1 MMRMKLDKAAARR
14 GGIGNRRSAKIFIF
28 FMAIF
33 QIFAAG
39 ARIGAQDSTSAP
51 SAPAPASSFLDFPGK
66 TSYHMTAGWV
76 STGLLAAAGALG
88 AWRALD
94 LMNRGHDLRKDLGIH
109 DEDDPA
115 IAPYLGDLWADGQ
128 ALRWLLVGLLAAG
141 ETLYLG
147 NAVTGLSMKIPK
159 GERSLSSDIHLGA
172 FITHAGLMAAQLV
185 LGFMTTEALKSG
197 DHEAH
202 IGLVIAHA
210 AIGIAIPTV
219 MGGAGLATVLDLSA
233 FER

>member
-1 MMRMKLDKAAARR
+1 MKYVKSGEAARLPGLR
-14 GGIGNRRSAKIFIF
+14 GRRRVPRVQNLCLALLLVISL
-28 FMAIF
+28 
-33 QIFAAG
+33 G
-39 ARIGAQDSTSAP
+39 ARIGAQDAGSSP
-51 SAPAPASSFLDFPGK
+51 SVPSSFLDFPGK

-94 LMNRGHDLRKDLGIH
+94 LMNRGHELRNDLGLD

-115 IAPYLGDLWADGQ
+115 IAPALGSLWADGQ
-128 ALRWLLVGLLAAG
+128 ALRWLHVGLLAAG

-159 GERSLSSDIHLGA
+159 GERSLSSNIHLGA
-172 FITHAGLMAAQLV
+172 FIAHAGLMAAELV
-185 LGFMTTEALKSG
+185 LGFMTSAALESG

-202 IGLVIAHA
+202 IGLAIAHA
-210 AIGIAIPTV
+210 AIGVTIPLV
-219 MGGAGLATVLDLSA
+219 MGGAGLAAVLDLSA